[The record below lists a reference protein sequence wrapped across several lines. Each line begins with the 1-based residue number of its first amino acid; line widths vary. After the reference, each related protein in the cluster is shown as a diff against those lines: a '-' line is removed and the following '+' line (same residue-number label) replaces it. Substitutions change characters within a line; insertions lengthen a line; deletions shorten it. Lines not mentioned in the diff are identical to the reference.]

1 MHVAY
6 TFRDVITEIV
16 EKFSTLHNQIV
27 MHTQPNESTWKQFA
41 NKKKKTCRHAI
52 ISQAAETTIIVRLLS
67 S

>member
-1 MHVAY
+1 MHVVY
-6 TFRDVITEIV
+6 NFRDVITEIV

-52 ISQAAETTIIVRLLS
+52 
-67 S
+67 